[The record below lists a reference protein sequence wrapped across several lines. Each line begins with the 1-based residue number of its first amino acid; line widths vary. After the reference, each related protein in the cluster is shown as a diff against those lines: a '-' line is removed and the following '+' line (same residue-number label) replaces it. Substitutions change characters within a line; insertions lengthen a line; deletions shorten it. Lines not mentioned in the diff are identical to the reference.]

1 MSDLELT
8 FSPLIRLYTRR
19 CEQETSCKCLAWSP
33 SISCLYSTAVYKIL
47 KAWLPF
53 FCFLMLVMM
62 YVFHIRLRCVFA
74 AVQGL
79 WLGRAAATLQL

>member
-1 MSDLELT
+1 MGALWATRDLQKLALLT
-8 FSPLIRLYTRR
+8 SLVFPCIYL
-19 CEQETSCKCLAWSP
+19 P
-33 SISCLYSTAVYKIL
+33 SLLLL
-47 KAWLPF
+47 KARLPF